1 MNSELGSTLRELGG
15 DSPMAVIIRP
25 AKEKD
30 ENIFTYFT
38 LELVKYNQ
46 INHNKL
52 CIFSDDCDLVMNAI
66 QKKAVETFNNRDEDS
81 LILLAECDSQPV
93 GYALGRIYKE
103 DETADNG
110 TGRMGLLD
118 ELFVN
123 ESVRGLGIGD
133 QLIDETLEWLKEEG
147 INRVKLHAY
156 SWNTK
161 AKKIYERKCF
171 KEYAVSYE
179 TYI

>member
-1 MNSELGSTLRELGG
+1 MNSELGSILRELGG
-15 DSPMAVIIRP
+15 DSPMAVIIRRS
-25 AKEKD
+25 KEED

-38 LELVKYNQ
+38 TRLVKYNQ
-46 INHNKL
+46 INHNKI
-52 CIFSDDCDLVMNAI
+52 CISDDNCDLVMNAI
-66 QKKAVETFNNRDEDS
+66 QKKAEETFNNKNEDS
-81 LILLAECDSQPV
+81 LILIAECDSQPV
-93 GYALGRIYKE
+93 GYALGRIYNE

-118 ELFVN
+118 EIFI
-123 ESVRGLGIGD
+123 EDSARGLGIGNK
-133 QLIDETLEWLKEEG
+133 LIDETIKWMKEKG

-161 AKKIYERKCF
+161 AKKHYERKGF

-179 TYI
+179 MFL